1 MLAQLEKHALM
12 SQNVFQCVLIFT
24 CVKKDITAKPYAS
37 QSSIH
42 RANKYVFTVYNYRLV
57 HSFVI
62 EFTLKDQ

>member
-12 SQNVFQCVLIFT
+12 RQNVFQCVLIFT

-42 RANKYVFTVYNYRLV
+42 RANKYVF
-57 HSFVI
+57 I
-62 EFTLKDQ
+62 